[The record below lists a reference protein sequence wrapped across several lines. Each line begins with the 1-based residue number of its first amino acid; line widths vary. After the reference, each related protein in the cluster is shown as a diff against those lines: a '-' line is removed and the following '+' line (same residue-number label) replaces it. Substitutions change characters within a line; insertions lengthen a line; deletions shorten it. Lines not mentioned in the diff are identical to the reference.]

1 MSTDALKL
9 TEATL
14 PGQGVSDPGGLAQ
27 GHLHGLAYYAT
38 PDNHPDVHFV
48 SPMPVPPPRGNVASC
63 CLVGLKPDLQCGVPS
78 RSGFSPTRLLA
89 VYV

>member
-48 SPMPVPPPRGNVASC
+48 SPAPVGAGIVPAQPWATTRVAPTVQ
-63 CLVGLKPDLQCGVPS
+63 LVVDL
-78 RSGFSPTRLLA
+78 
-89 VYV
+89 